1 MAGTSRVNRQVHA
14 RFCERLEVKFLRPTR
29 CLASCRPSRSSGQ
42 RCVKPY
48 LNRASRRYIMNN
60 LSGSNCIPFTGHEH
74 AIHNVRRVMETEQH
88 RRRSVLGQ
96 SSEGRELNIESATA
110 SYEGWMRSCTA
121 VVASDLRSKH
131 EQMKESPFQFLRG
144 TFYRWAQLWPSICAQ
159 LCDAPKVLAV
169 GDLHVNSFGTWRDAE
184 GRLCW
189 GVDDFDESYPLAY
202 TNDIVRLAASLKI
215 VIDAGSLSI
224 RFKDGCGAIL
234 DGYLQQFREGGCPIV
249 LAEREQK
256 LDKLGVDSFKP
267 PSDFWGKLN
276 RLPTVRHSLA
286 SDLKHALEKTLPDPK
301 MEYKIV
307 RRQAG
312 LGSLGQKRFVAI
324 ARWQGGF
331 IAREA
336 KSMLPSACSWLND
349 QIGHRQSYYEEAI
362 SSAIRS
368 PDPFQVIEG
377 SWLIRRLSPDSNP
390 IDIQSLPKHR
400 DEHMLLHA
408 MGSETANVHLGTKG
422 QTTKILND
430 LQKRKPAWLREA
442 AVRMACILEKDW
454 NRYRKF

>member
-1 MAGTSRVNRQVHA
+1 
-14 RFCERLEVKFLRPTR
+14 
-29 CLASCRPSRSSGQ
+29 
-42 RCVKPY
+42 
-48 LNRASRRYIMNN
+48 
-60 LSGSNCIPFTGHEH
+60 
-74 AIHNVRRVMETEQH
+74 
-88 RRRSVLGQ
+88 
-96 SSEGRELNIESATA
+96 
-110 SYEGWMRSCTA
+110 
-121 VVASDLRSKH
+121 
-131 EQMKESPFQFLRG
+131 MKESPFQFFRG
-144 TFYRWAQLWPSICAQ
+144 TFYRWAQLWPTICAE

-224 RFKDGCGAIL
+224 RFKDGCGAFL
-234 DGYLQQFREGGCPIV
+234 DGYLQSLREGGCPIV

-256 LDKLGVDSFKP
+256 LAILGADSFKP

-301 MEYKIV
+301 MEYKVV

-349 QIGHRQSYYEEAI
+349 QIGHRQPYYEKAM
-362 SSAIRS
+362 SSAVRS

-408 MGSETANVHLGTKG
+408 MGSETANVHLGRKG
-422 QTTKILND
+422 QANKILND
-430 LQKRKPAWLREA
+430 LHKRKPAWLRNA
-442 AVRMACILEKDW
+442 AVRMARILEKDW
-454 NRYRKF
+454 NRYRKR

>member
-1 MAGTSRVNRQVHA
+1 
-14 RFCERLEVKFLRPTR
+14 
-29 CLASCRPSRSSGQ
+29 
-42 RCVKPY
+42 
-48 LNRASRRYIMNN
+48 
-60 LSGSNCIPFTGHEH
+60 
-74 AIHNVRRVMETEQH
+74 
-88 RRRSVLGQ
+88 
-96 SSEGRELNIESATA
+96 
-110 SYEGWMRSCTA
+110 
-121 VVASDLRSKH
+121 
-131 EQMKESPFQFLRG
+131 MKESPFLFLRG
-144 TFYRWAQLWPSICAQ
+144 TFYRWAQLWPSICAE

-234 DGYLQQFREGGCPIV
+234 DGYLQSLREGGCPIV

-256 LDKLGVDSFKP
+256 LDKLGADSFKP

-286 SDLKHALEKTLPDPK
+286 RGLKHALQKTLPDSR
-301 MEYKIV
+301 MEYKVV

-324 ARWQGGF
+324 GRWQGGF

-349 QIGHRQSYYEEAI
+349 QIGHRQSYYEKAI

-400 DEHMLLHA
+400 DEYMLLHA

-430 LQKRKPAWLREA
+430 LQKRKSNWLRDA
-442 AVRMACILEKDW
+442 AARMARVVEKDW
-454 NRYRKF
+454 KHNRKS